1 MKFFLFFFSLRND
14 SNDLC
19 KQYFCE
25 NFTEEV
31 VVKTIT
37 TIMNFPSKKNCNN
50 VHFWF
55 QRNAIK
61 NRKMIFC
68 AN

>member
-1 MKFFLFFFSLRND
+1 MKFFLSFFSLRND

-37 TIMNFPSKKNCNN
+37 TIMNFPSKKKIVITC
-50 VHFWF
+50 
-55 QRNAIK
+55 
-61 NRKMIFC
+61 IFGFSEMR
-68 AN
+68 